1 MVLIRRIDMDIKQIK
16 GIGKELNVFLSQ
28 FDDCFSRSGSRQNLR
43 TYVNGQLSDLPR
55 KSIEPIALAANMPP
69 RTLQCFLSI
78 LPWDH
83 QRLRD
88 KLQWI
93 VADEHSHTSAIGVV
107 DESGNP
113 KKGCHTAAV
122 QWQWC
127 GNTGKTDNCVV
138 GVHIAYT
145 QGDFQCILDS
155 DVYLPKDWANDPVR
169 RKKAGIPEEVVYR
182 KKTDIALEQI
192 SRSMQ
197 NGIRVFAWTFDEW
210 YGRDGEFL
218 DGLEIRGQNY
228 VGEVPSD
235 FGGWLYEPQILVSPT
250 ARELRKRGPK
260 RHFPRLSAKAL
271 PASELR
277 NLLVYSRVF
286 QKQKW
291 QKFHIKDSENGP
303 IVWEVKHARFY
314 RKQGS
319 DKLPGPV
326 HYLIV
331 ARNVL
336 NPKEIKYFV
345 SNMTPSSNGVT
356 LEKLLWI
363 AFSRVPIERCFE
375 IGKRELGMDHFEV
388 RGWTAIHRHFYI
400 SQLSFLFCARLHQKL
415 REKKDKK
422 FLFDGRAGSPGSL
435 YMGRSTTVVTK
446 RPKSAL
452 SSYRQKDRVLP
463 AAQPLCPDSSYER
476 NPCQTSTV
484 KNKCRTIEVMCAQ

>member
-1 MVLIRRIDMDIKQIK
+1 MDIAQIK
-16 GIGKELNVFLSQ
+16 GLGKELNVFLSG

-55 KSIEPIALAANMPP
+55 KSIEPMALAANIPP

-93 VADEHSHTSAIGVV
+93 VAQEHAQTSAIGIV
-107 DESGNP
+107 DDSGNP
-113 KKGCHTAAV
+113 KKGYHTAAV
-122 QWQWC
+122 QWPWC

-138 GVHIAYT
+138 GVHIAYVAD
-145 QGDFQCILDS
+145 DFQCILDS
-155 DVYLPKDWANDPVR
+155 DVYLPKDWADDPVR
-169 RKKAGIPEEVVYR
+169 RQEAAIPDEVIYR
-182 KKTDIALEQI
+182 KKSDMALEQI

-210 YGRDGEFL
+210 YGRDGQFL

-235 FGGWLYEPQILVSPT
+235 FSGWLSEPQILVSPT
-250 ARELRKRGPK
+250 AQEMCKRGPK
-260 RHFPRLSAKAL
+260 RHFPRLSAKAA

-291 QKFHIKDSENGP
+291 QKFHVKDSETGP
-303 IVWEVKHARFY
+303 MVWEVKQARFY
-314 RKQGS
+314 RKEGS
-319 DKLPGPV
+319 EKLPGPV

-336 NPKEIKYFV
+336 NPQEIKYFV
-345 SNMTPSSNGVT
+345 SNMTVGAKGVT

-388 RGWTAIHRHFYI
+388 RGWRAIHRHFYI
-400 SQLSFLFCARLHQKL
+400 TQLSFLFCARWHQKL
-415 REKKDKK
+415 REKNDQK
-422 FLFDGRAGSPGSL
+422 FLFDRRTGSPGSL
-435 YMGRSTTVVTK
+435 YLAGGTTAVTK
-446 RPKSAL
+446 RSKSSL
-452 SSYRQKDRVLP
+452 SSYRQKDCVSS
-463 AAQPLCPDSSYER
+463 ATQPLCSDSSYER
-476 NPCQTSTV
+476 NPCQASKV
-484 KNKCRTIEVMCAQ
+484 KNKCRTIEVMYT

>member
-1 MVLIRRIDMDIKQIK
+1 
-16 GIGKELNVFLSQ
+16 
-28 FDDCFSRSGSRQNLR
+28 
-43 TYVNGQLSDLPR
+43 
-55 KSIEPIALAANMPP
+55 
-69 RTLQCFLSI
+69 
-78 LPWDH
+78 
-83 QRLRD
+83 
-88 KLQWI
+88 
-93 VADEHSHTSAIGVV
+93 
-107 DESGNP
+107 
-113 KKGCHTAAV
+113 
-122 QWQWC
+122 
-127 GNTGKTDNCVV
+127 
-138 GVHIAYT
+138 
-145 QGDFQCILDS
+145 
-155 DVYLPKDWANDPVR
+155 VR
-169 RKKAGIPEEVVYR
+169 RKKAGIPDEVIYR

-218 DGLEIRGQNY
+218 DGLEARGQNY
-228 VGEVPSD
+228 VAEVPSD
-235 FGGWLYEPQILVSPT
+235 FSGWLYEPEILVSPT
-250 ARELRKRGPK
+250 SRQRHRRGPK
-260 RHFPRLSAKAL
+260 RHFPRLSRKAL

-291 QKFHIKDSENGP
+291 EKFHIKDSENGP
-303 IVWEVKHARFY
+303 IVWEVKHVRFY

-331 ARNVL
+331 ARNIL
-336 NPKEIKYFV
+336 NPGEIKYFV
-345 SNMTPSSNGVT
+345 SNMTPGYTGIT

-415 REKKDKK
+415 REKKDRK

-435 YMGRSTTVVTK
+435 YMGRGTTAVAT
-446 RPKSAL
+446 RSKSAL
-452 SSYRQKDRVLP
+452 SSYRQKDFISP
-463 AAQPLCPDSSYER
+463 AAQPLCPDRSYQR
-476 NPCQTSTV
+476 NSCQTSKV
-484 KNKCRTIEVMCAQ
+484 KNKCPTIEVMYT